1 MTDAARIRQIEIID
15 FRAFPASQPADIVL
29 DGCNLLAFGEN
40 GSGKSSI
47 YRALRE
53 LFSLSEQSALDH
65 QNRLCPRPPDPD
77 PRVRVTLTDGLAFDW
92 TKAAHPTG
100 AVYDIAR
107 TACFLTHTRLREMN
121 YSAEGPNKPPN
132 LFEYAVGTFL
142 ADYLTLNTGARG
154 GGRKTVGEL
163 WEEVKATQRVGAR
176 RTVNY
181 VRAAED
187 ACIRFNEGM
196 NEALNVL
203 HTHAQPLL
211 SKLLSVLALDKL
223 ELVRLEFSAT
233 SFDPSARPKNDGDVS
248 AIRNR
253 RLSPIVAFAGYEPPA
268 HQDFLNEG
276 RQSALAIAI
285 CLAARL
291 TCVPPGR
298 NRLKLLVLDDLLISL
313 DASHRRPV
321 LKTVLELFAD
331 WQIILLTHDRYWF
344 ELARE
349 QLQTAG
355 DWRFAEVYERFDET
369 GLLHPL
375 IRRVPDDAATALL
388 DQAERFLADNH
399 PAAAANYARSAL
411 ELKLKKLCAKHKFIL
426 PYRAEA
432 EPPPTLQFLL
442 DRVKN
447 GLSQT
452 NPAAFQALKALK
464 PHKRFVLNPFS
475 HDPAHPVPPADVRDA
490 IQAVRAVP

>member
-1 MTDAARIRQIEIID
+1 VTDAARIRRIEITD

-29 DGCNLLAFGEN
+29 DGRNLLAFGEN

-53 LFSLSEQSALDH
+53 LFSLSEQSALVH
-65 QNRLCPRPPDPD
+65 QNRLCPRPPEPD

-121 YSAEGPNKPPN
+121 YSAEGPNTPPN
-132 LFEYAVGTFL
+132 LFEYAVETFL

-154 GGRKTVGEL
+154 DGRKTVGEL

-187 ACIRFNEGM
+187 ACIRFNEGL

-203 HTHAQPLL
+203 QTHAQPLL
-211 SKLLSVLALDKL
+211 GRLLSVLAPDKL
-223 ELVRLEFSAT
+223 ELIRLEFSAT
-233 SFDPSARPKNDGDVS
+233 SFDPSVRPKEDGEVS

-253 RLSPIVAFAGYEPPA
+253 RLTPVVAFDGYEPPA

-291 TCVPPGR
+291 ACVPPGR

-321 LKTVLELFAD
+321 LKTILELFAE

-349 QLQTAG
+349 QLQAAG
-355 DWRFAEVYERFDET
+355 EWRFAEVYERFDAG
-369 GLLHPL
+369 GLLQPL
-375 IRRVPDDAATALL
+375 IRSVPDDAATALL
-388 DQAERFLADNH
+388 DQAERFLDDNH

-411 ELKLKKLCAKHKFIL
+411 ELKLKKLCAQHRFIL
-426 PYRAEA
+426 PYRAET
-432 EPPPTLQFLL
+432 EPPHTLQFLL

-452 NPAAFQALKALK
+452 DPATFNALKALK

-475 HDPAHPVPPADVRDA
+475 HDPAHPVPPADVRAA

>member
-1 MTDAARIRQIEIID
+1 VTDAARIRRIEITD
-15 FRAFPASQPADIVL
+15 FRAFPPSQPADIVL

-53 LFSLSEQSALDH
+53 LFSLSERSALAH
-65 QNRLCPRPPDPD
+65 QNRLSPRPPEAD

-100 AVYDIAR
+100 TVFDIAR
-107 TACFLTHTRLREMN
+107 TACFLTHTRLREMS
-121 YSAEGPNKPPN
+121 YSPEGPTTPPN
-132 LFEYAVGTFL
+132 VFDYAVETLL

-154 GGRKTVGEL
+154 GGRKTVTEL
-163 WEEVKATQRVGAR
+163 WDEVKATQRAGAR
-176 RTVNY
+176 QTANY
-181 VRAAED
+181 IRAAED
-187 ACIRFNEGM
+187 ACIRFNEGL

-211 SKLLSVLALDKL
+211 GKLLSVLTPDKL
-223 ELVRLEFSAT
+223 KLARLEFSAT
-233 SFDPSARPKNDGDVS
+233 SFDPSIRPKQNGDVS

-253 RLSPIVAFAGYEPPA
+253 RLTPIVAFDGYEPPA
-268 HQDFLNEG
+268 HQDFLNEA

-291 TCVPPGR
+291 TCVPPGKD
-298 NRLKLLVLDDLLISL
+298 RLKLLVLDDLLISL

-321 LKTVLELFAD
+321 LKTILEMFAE

-349 QLQTAG
+349 QLQAAG
-355 DWRFAEVYERFDET
+355 NWRFAEIYGLYNSS
-369 GLLHPL
+369 GLLQPV
-375 IRRVPDDAATALL
+375 IRHVPDDAALGLL
-388 DQAERFLADNH
+388 DQADQFLADSH

-411 ELKLKKLCAKHKFIL
+411 ELKLKRLCAKHRLSL
-426 PYRAEA
+426 PYVAEGD
-432 EPPPTLQFLL
+432 PPLKLQYILT
-442 DRVKN
+442 RVMNAVK
-447 GLSQT
+447 T
-452 NPAAFQALKALK
+452 ADPPAFDALRALK

-475 HDPAHPVPPADVRDA
+475 HDPFHPVPPADVQEA
-490 IQAVRAVP
+490 IQAVRDVG